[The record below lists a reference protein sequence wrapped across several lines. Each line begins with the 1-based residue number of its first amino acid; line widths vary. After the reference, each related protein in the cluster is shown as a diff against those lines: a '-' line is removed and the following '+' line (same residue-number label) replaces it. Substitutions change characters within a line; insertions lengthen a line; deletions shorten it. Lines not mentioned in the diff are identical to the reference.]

1 MGNPNLNNKLI
12 NILESIRFR
21 LLSGDLMWYNNDEK
35 SAIALSCFNVFKN
48 KKKPKLNQVKKQRQS
63 KTR

>member
-48 KKKPKLNQVKKQRQS
+48 KKNQS
-63 KTR
+63 